1 MLFLKRLFVVM
12 VALVAEFTH
21 VSGEGGG
28 WLYRGVLFFIREIED
43 TAIDREIY
51 LCGDSPMK
59 WSTCA
64 RAAL

>member
-1 MLFLKRLFVVM
+1 MRVLFLERLFVLM

-21 VSGEGGG
+21 VCGEGGG
-28 WLYRGVLFFIREIED
+28 WLFRGVLFFIREIED

-51 LCGDSPMK
+51 LCGGSPMK

-64 RAAL
+64 AL